1 MTRGRTDTDNILKL
15 KDLAR
20 SQSVTTWHRGELRMT
35 GVVLRDSKEG
45 WSAAKPCQTL
55 ALMRGNE
62 SDALLGQNLLFG
74 VSKKRSDRLLMLL
87 RDKQ

>member
-20 SQSVTTWHRGELRMT
+20 SQSVTTWRRGELRMT

-55 ALMRGNE
+55 MRGNE
-62 SDALLGQNLLFG
+62 SDALMGRKSFVWCQ
-74 VSKKRSDRLLMLL
+74 
-87 RDKQ
+87 